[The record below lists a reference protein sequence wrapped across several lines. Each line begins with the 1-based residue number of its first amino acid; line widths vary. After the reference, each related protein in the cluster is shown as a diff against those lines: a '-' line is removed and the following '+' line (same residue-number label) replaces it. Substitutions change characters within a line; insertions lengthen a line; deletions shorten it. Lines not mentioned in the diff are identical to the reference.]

1 MDICLCYNPRYY
13 DPPSRTLLELSLDT
27 YLIITL
33 CAVSFFA
40 GIIDAI
46 VGGGGMLTV
55 PTLLASGLPPHV
67 ALGTNKL
74 AATFGS
80 CTASFAFYRQKLF
93 NPHFWRF
100 ALFATAIGAILGTIV
115 VHFINVDFLE
125 KYLPVLIMVTAL
137 YTFFAKKSIPDSQN
151 TLPTKG
157 SKLYIKQTVQGGTLG
172 FYDGLAGPG
181 TGAFWTSSSSALYKI
196 NILLSCG
203 LARSANFISNICS
216 LFTFIYLGH
225 VNFLIG
231 ILMGFFIMMGAWIG
245 AHSAIKFGGKF
256 IRPIFI
262 SVVVLISL
270 NLAYNAWF

>member
-1 MDICLCYNPRYY
+1 MLQSPFS
-13 DPPSRTLLELSLDT
+13 DPSAEIHLEISLDI

-33 CAVSFFA
+33 CAVSFCA

-80 CTASFAFYRQKLF
+80 FTASFAFYRQKLF
-93 NPHFWRF
+93 NPYFWRY
-100 ALFATAIGAILGTIV
+100 AIIATAIGGVLGTIV
-115 VHFINVDFLE
+115 VHYINVDFLE
-125 KYLPVLIMVTAL
+125 KYLPVLIMLTAL
-137 YTFFAKKSIPDSQN
+137 YTFFTKKNMHDSNTELPAKNS
-151 TLPTKG
+151 TL
-157 SKLYIKQTVQGGTLG
+157 YVKQSLQGGALG

-181 TGAFWTSSSSALYKI
+181 TGAFWTSSSSALYKT

-203 LARSANFISNICS
+203 LARSGNFVSNICS

-225 VNFLIG
+225 VNLLIG
-231 ILMGFFIMMGAWIG
+231 ILMGVFIMAGAWIG
-245 AHSAIKFGGKF
+245 ARSAIKFGGTF
-256 IRPIFI
+256 IRPVFI
-262 SVVVLISL
+262 GVVVLMSL